1 MTDKIKLTILI
12 SGKGSNMK
20 SLILD
25 MQSINHL
32 AEPVLVVADRPDAL
46 GLQFAKL
53 RNIKTAIVNFDDFS
67 CKYLFEKQLIRLIE
81 LSGSELIC
89 LAGFMRI
96 LSPKFITKFRNR
108 ILNIHPSIL
117 PLFKGLDTHTK
128 ALNSGMSLHGATVHL
143 VTEELDG
150 GPILGQGVVPIYK
163 TDNSETLS
171 SRVLALEHK
180 LYPLTLRQFLNKD
193 NEKIL
198 LFNP

>member
-198 LFNP
+198 LFKP